1 MPGNKYKD
9 KENKEYYHNTYIIA
23 WSLNKFFLQ

>member
-1 MPGNKYKD
+1 MSGNKSKE
-9 KENKEYYHNTYIIA
+9 KENKEYYRNIYMIA